1 MVSDYKI
8 VNVIS
13 AADEAEIKE
22 KVNGIVRTLCTL
34 DIEKLIN
41 IDYNVGV
48 AYWDGTSDFNE
59 KEVSEPC

>member
-13 AADEAEIKE
+13 AADEAEIKQ

-34 DIEKLIN
+34 DIEKLMN
-41 IDYNVGV
+41 IDYNIGV
-48 AYWDGTSDFNE
+48 AYLGGTSDFKE
-59 KEVSEPC
+59 KEVSEEC